1 MTKACDLKASAYWLS
16 GACDLGANKQ
26 CCIRTSFEGD

>member
-1 MTKACDLKASAYWLS
+1 MTKACDLLEATDWLS

-26 CCIRTSFEGD
+26 CCVRTSFDGD